1 MLKEN
6 KKDRDIK
13 GEGVIRGS
21 IYIII
26 GQVIAGIFLFLFQ
39 ILTGRWLGVKYYGIL
54 NILYS
59 YILVFNVFMTNGVT
73 HGLTR
78 YISFFQ
84 AKDLKNK
91 IKDTIQISSLIYLI
105 FILFFLL
112 IAIIFRKKILNNFFN
127 NMETLYFQF
136 ILGVLSLSLYS
147 FYDGL
152 LRGNRRFYISSIG
165 FVIKALSM
173 LIIVFLIIPCLKL
186 LKIHAGWSFVIAPI
200 IPIFY
205 FKMVL
210 KNTIISPDFKNPNEF
225 DTKIVKFI
233 IMSCIIAVLNTWIV
247 RSGPILLKVVG
258 KANSDSL
265 AGLFSAT
272 MMPLNFVRTLVLA
285 FLGALFPNLTRA
297 YSLKNE
303 NLIKRYTYKSLG
315 VVIMLVVSVTL
326 FYYFLGPQTIKLLYG
341 KDFSI
346 SRSTAFILSLA
357 ISLLLLGMLLSRI
370 LMARNTPHVS
380 VISLILGVTGMFTF
394 LHLRNMEPMELV
406 CFSILICNTIY
417 FGIQSLYL
425 TIIKIRHLKLTAQ
438 QE

>member
-1 MLKEN
+1 MLKGN
-6 KKDRDIK
+6 KKDRDNK

-26 GQVIAGIFLFLFQ
+26 GQLIAGVFLFLFQ
-39 ILTGRWLGVKYYGIL
+39 TLTGRWLGVKYYGIL

-84 AKDLKNK
+84 AKDLKTK

-105 FILFFLL
+105 SMLFFLL
-112 IAIIFRKKILNNFFN
+112 IVIIFRKKILNNFFN
-127 NMETLYFQF
+127 NMETIYFQF
-136 ILGVLSLSLYS
+136 LLGVLSLSVYT

-165 FVIKALSM
+165 FSIKALSM
-173 LIIVFLIIPCLKL
+173 LLIVFLIIPILKL

-205 FKMVL
+205 FKMAL
-210 KNTIISPDFKNPNEF
+210 KNTIVSPDFKNPNEF
-225 DTKIVKFI
+225 DIEIVKFI
-233 IMSCIIAVLNTWIV
+233 IMSCLIAALNTWIV

-258 KANSDSL
+258 KENSDSL

-272 MMPLNFVRTLVLA
+272 MMPLNFIRTLVLSL
-285 FLGALFPNLTRA
+285 LGALFPNLTRA

-315 VVIMLVVSVTL
+315 VVIILVVSVIL
-326 FYYFLGPQTIKLLYG
+326 FYYFLGPQTIRLLYG

-346 SRSTAFILSLA
+346 SRYNTTILSLA

-380 VISLILGVTGMFTF
+380 VISLVLGVAGMFIF
-394 LHLRNMEPMELV
+394 LYMVKMEPMKLV
-406 CFSILICNTIY
+406 CISILICNIIY
-417 FGIQSLYL
+417 FGVQALYL
-425 TIIKIRHLKLTAQ
+425 ASIKIKHLKLTA
-438 QE
+438 